1 MTHETVRLY
10 GACRRAAAID
20 ALGRSAVRRAVESG
34 QWCAAWPGV
43 LIEASRA
50 AEPLTVIAAALR
62 YAGPDALVTGRTAA
76 HLHGCTAVPPLPV
89 HLLVPYG
96 HWLRARA
103 GLVAHNGRPADEDRD
118 EVAGLPSLRLEPV
131 LSDLLCRD
139 RPQDALA
146 VLDQALGL
154 AGDAGREGLRRR
166 IGDELA
172 RRADPRGRRRA
183 TRLLELGTGRAE
195 SPPESWMLFH
205 LVDVGFPAPEVNW
218 SFDDRDGRQIF
229 RLDLA
234 WPEYRIALEYDGY
247 LAHLGREGADRT
259 RQAALE
265 RSGWIVV
272 RAGTDD
278 LGSLYRV
285 ECALDEAFRR
295 RGLVLRRRPGV
306 LRGQRHREKAG

>member
-1 MTHETVRLY
+1 
-10 GACRRAAAID
+10 
-20 ALGRSAVRRAVESG
+20 
-34 QWCAAWPGV
+34 
-43 LIEASRA
+43 
-50 AEPLTVIAAALR
+50 
-62 YAGPDALVTGRTAA
+62 
-76 HLHGCTAVPPLPV
+76 
-89 HLLVPYG
+89 
-96 HWLRARA
+96 
-103 GLVAHNGRPADEDRD
+103 VAHNGRPTGEDLG
-118 EVAGLPSLRLEPV
+118 EVVGLSSLRLEPV
-131 LSDLLCRD
+131 LSELLCRD

-166 IGDELA
+166 IGDELGHCT
-172 RRADPRGRRRA
+172 DPRGRRRA
-183 TRLLELGTGRAE
+183 SRLLDLATGRAE

-218 SFDDRDGRQIF
+218 SFHDRDGRQIF

-259 RQAALE
+259 RQAELE
-265 RSGWIVV
+265 RSRWIVV
-272 RAGTDD
+272 RARADD

-285 ECALDEAFRR
+285 ECAVDEAFRR
-295 RGLVLRRRPGV
+295 RGLVLRRRPGM